1 LTHVSASPQSKGEAI
16 QLIDAKGLANVKKE
30 ISGGLQGWASQLRF
44 TFKIL
49 KRDRAG
55 LVGLVILLLFALM
68 AIIGPE
74 ICPLEMMPHPEDRFL
89 PPSLEHP
96 LGTDFAGRD
105 TLVQI
110 IHGSRSVMTVAFL
123 AGFFVVLI
131 SIVLGISSGYIGGKF
146 DTLMMRIIDVF
157 LTIPSFPLLVIIA
170 ASLNRTLSPVEVAL
184 IIAVV
189 EWAGL
194 TRAIRSQVL
203 SIREEN
209 YIESARCLGL
219 GAFHIIFNEIFPSLK
234 PYIAMNLCLT
244 IVSAI
249 YSQVGLY
256 FLGIMPYTSVNWGA
270 MLNIALYRQSGLLN
284 TKVWPYLFSPVICVI
299 LVQTSFILFLH
310 TLEEIFNPRLRSEAA

>member
-1 LTHVSASPQSKGEAI
+1 VT
-16 QLIDAKGLANVKKE
+16 QLIGAKGL
-30 ISGGLQGWASQLRF
+30 ISLRKGISRGLQGWASELKF

-49 KRDRAG
+49 KRDRTG
-55 LVGLVILLLFALM
+55 LVGLGIIVFFALM
-68 AIIGPE
+68 AAIGPE
-74 ICPLEMMPHPEDRFL
+74 VYPLEMMPHPEDRFL

-105 TLVQI
+105 TLAQI
-110 IHGSRSVMTVAFL
+110 IHGSRSVMAVAFL
-123 AGFFVVLI
+123 TGLFVVLI

-146 DTLMMRIIDVF
+146 DMLMMRIVDVF

-170 ASLNRTLSPVEVAL
+170 ASVNRTLSPVEVAL
-184 IIAVV
+184 IIAAV

-256 FLGIMPYTSVNWGA
+256 FLGVMPYTSVNWGT

-284 TKVWPYLFSPVICVI
+284 RKVWPYLFSPVICVV
-299 LVQTSFILFLH
+299 LVQTGFILFLH
-310 TLEEIFNPRLRSEAA
+310 TLEEIFNPRLRSEEA

>member
-1 LTHVSASPQSKGEAI
+1 MME
-16 QLIDAKGLANVKKE
+16 AKGLTKMKKGVTRE
-30 ISGGLQGWASQLRF
+30 LQSWVSQSRF

-49 KRDRAG
+49 KRDRTG
-55 LVGLVILLLFALM
+55 LVGLSIIVFFALM

-74 ICPLEMMPHPEDRFL
+74 IYPLEMMPHPEDRFL

-105 TLVQI
+105 TLAQI

-123 AGFFVVLI
+123 TGLFVVLI
-131 SIVLGISSGYIGGKF
+131 SIVLGISSGYIGGKL
-146 DTLMMRIIDVF
+146 DTVMMRIVDVF

-170 ASLNRTLSPVEVAL
+170 ASVNRVLNPVEISL
-184 IIAVV
+184 IIAAVQ
-189 EWAGL
+189 WAGL

-209 YIESARCLGL
+209 YIESVRCLGL

-234 PYIAMNLCLT
+234 PYISMSLCLT

-299 LVQTSFILFLH
+299 LVQTGFILFLH